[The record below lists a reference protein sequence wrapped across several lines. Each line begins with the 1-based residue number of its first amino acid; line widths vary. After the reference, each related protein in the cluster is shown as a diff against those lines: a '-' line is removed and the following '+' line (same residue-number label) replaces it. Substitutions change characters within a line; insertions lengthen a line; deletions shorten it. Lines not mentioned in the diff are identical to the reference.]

1 MCYFGGMEIQDF
13 KEPLQK
19 ALAAM
24 HIVSFAR
31 VQDSMKDVLDGH
43 DLLVNAPTGSGK
55 TLAYLLP
62 LLQKMEPQGKGRHLP
77 HALILVPTRELALQ
91 TAATARKLLA
101 YEEGIRTAVLTG
113 GVDMQV
119 QIRSFHHG
127 ADLVI
132 GTPAR
137 IKDHLRRHTLKTQAI
152 ESVVLDECDVMLSM
166 GFVNDVMD
174 ILNELPDH
182 QTLLY
187 SATFTP
193 QVLSLSKQIQKDPIQ
208 VTVKHDEAM
217 AQHIAVHAL
226 ITLENRKLDALKHIL
241 GSQHALVFC
250 NTRKTCAFVAD
261 HLPQA
266 KAIHS
271 EMDMKERKQIMADFR
286 TGSLPVLVATDV
298 AARGI
303 DIPFVSLVICYD
315 LPDQNDS
322 LIHRVG
328 RASRDG
334 RQSDAWIFVTN
345 EQKDTDLEDILKTKV
360 EVKRLPR
367 KLHTK

>member
-1 MCYFGGMEIQDF
+1 MEITDF

-31 VQDSMKDVLDGH
+31 VQDTMKDVLDGR

-62 LLQKMEPQGKGRHLP
+62 LLQKMKSQGKGRHLP
-77 HALILVPTRELALQ
+77 HALILVPTRELAIQ
-91 TAATARKLLA
+91 TAATARKLLS
-101 YEEGIRTAVLTG
+101 YEEGIRTAILTG
-113 GVDMQV
+113 GVDMQA

-137 IKDHLRRHTLKTQAI
+137 IKDHLRRHTLKTQEM

-166 GFVNDVMD
+166 GFVQDVMD
-174 ILNELPDH
+174 ILNDLPVH

-193 QVLSLSKQIQKDPIQ
+193 AVLSLSHQIQKDPIQ

-217 AQHIAVHAL
+217 AQHIAIHAL
-226 ITLENRKLDALKHIL
+226 ITPENRKLDALKNIL
-241 GSQHALVFC
+241 KAKHALVFC

-271 EMDMKERKQIMADFR
+271 EMDMKERKEIMADFR
-286 TGSLPVLVATDV
+286 SGTLPVLVATDV

-315 LPDQNDS
+315 LPDDHDS

-334 RQSDAWIFVTN
+334 RQSDAWIFLTPAQQN
-345 EQKDTDLEDILKTKV
+345 ADLEGILHQEVQRTKMQR
-360 EVKRLPR
+360 KPR
-367 KLHTK
+367 RK

>member
-1 MCYFGGMEIQDF
+1 MEITDF

-31 VQDSMKDVLDGH
+31 VQDTMKDVLDGR

-62 LLQKMEPQGKGRHLP
+62 LLQKMKSQGKGRHLP
-77 HALILVPTRELALQ
+77 HALILVPTRELAVQ
-91 TAATARKLLA
+91 TAATARKLLS

-113 GVDMQV
+113 GVDMQA

-137 IKDHLRRHTLKTQAI
+137 IKDHLRRHTLKTQEM

-166 GFVNDVMD
+166 GFVQDVMD
-174 ILNELPDH
+174 ILNDLPVH

-193 QVLSLSKQIQKDPIQ
+193 AVLSLSHQIQKDPIQ

-217 AQHIAVHAL
+217 AQHIAIHAL
-226 ITLENRKLDALKHIL
+226 ITPENRKLDALKNIL
-241 GSQHALVFC
+241 RAKHALVFC

-271 EMDMKERKQIMADFR
+271 EMDMKERKEIMADFR
-286 TGSLPVLVATDV
+286 TGTLPVLVATDV

-315 LPDQNDS
+315 LPDDDDS

-334 RQSDAWIFVTN
+334 RQSDAWIFLTPAQQN
-345 EQKDTDLEDILKTKV
+345 ADLEGILHQ
-360 EVKRLPR
+360 EVQRAKMQRKPR
-367 KLHTK
+367 RK